1 MVRRARG
8 RGHDGLL
15 LLEIV
20 LIVEQRCLHPWEFC
34 VVPRS
39 HYELQN
45 KVPERTGTLLT
56 FNWTNKLRRATLTV
70 QVFVFFV
77 LSLSA
82 LFLLIG
88 LPALLSA
95 LTSLAG
101 LALLTGLSATLTG
114 LSALLSLLAILFHI
128 VCHQ

>member
-1 MVRRARG
+1 MSRVSLVGGAG
-8 RGHDGLL
+8 RITNYKAKSRN
-15 LLEIV
+15 E
-20 LIVEQRCLHPWEFC
+20 P
-34 VVPRS
+34 
-39 HYELQN
+39 
-45 KVPERTGTLLT
+45 GTLLT

-88 LPALLSA
+88 LSALLSA